1 MCTESTQF
9 YRGSGSNF
17 HTNSMRQW
25 ATLTRQSQG
34 ERLHIEGTSG
44 SGNVP
49 VVADTVTLT
58 ATSEPKKMG
67 VTAMKMPKAAPV
79 PMMAKLSESEA
90 E

>member
-25 ATLTRQSQG
+25 ATLPRQQQG
-34 ERLHIEGTSG
+34 DRLHIETGISAASHAPMTAE
-44 SGNVP
+44 
-49 VVADTVTLT
+49 VAS
-58 ATSEPKKMG
+58 ATKKNG
-67 VTAMKMPKAAPV
+67 VTVMKMPKAAPV
-79 PMMAKLSESEA
+79 PTMVKLSQEEA